1 MDPYARGIGATPAI
15 VDPHVAAVSP
25 AQFFKRLPEC
35 SYIAPLLGVILGEG
49 TQYANPSDAVWCL
62 PPRRERPRRR
72 AADQDDEIPPPHE
85 PLPQAQAR
93 PRLPRSV

>member
-1 MDPYARGIGATPAI
+1 MRRNGFEIIDRRFAHYILDNELLCIDPYARGIGATPAI

-49 TQYANPSDAVWCL
+49 LSIQL
-62 PPRRERPRRR
+62 G
-72 AADQDDEIPPPHE
+72 
-85 PLPQAQAR
+85 
-93 PRLPRSV
+93 